1 MQSKSLISVI
11 LAFIFINV
19 SFGEE
24 LKKSVAGGG
33 AIK

>member
-1 MQSKSLISVI
+1 MQSKSLISII